1 MNTKAIALLEAES
14 FDIKGI
20 KSRVTDKLLFFDRD
34 ELFYQVKKD
43 KYYYVL
49 QYGVVCY
56 FNLDNDEVNKIK
68 SQILNTDSSYKLQ
81 ETEIFETVEVATN
94 QPKFTTSFDTISI
107 TDDAPEKIRLIMLN
121 LSQSVILDA
130 YAKTTETLLEDTR
143 KHTSFLEANGKLD
156 ISGKKLKRYI
166 GKVLNIKNK
175 ISENLY
181 IFDSPEA
188 AWEDE
193 VLNNLNNS
201 LKKVFDLKERYT
213 IINQQLSIIKENLDL
228 FKDIMFHK
236 ESSKLEWIIIILI
249 VIEVIDLFILKFTD
263 ILT

>member
-1 MNTKAIALLEAES
+1 MKTKAIALLEGDS
-14 FDIKGI
+14 LNIKAI
-20 KSRVTDKLLFFDRD
+20 KSQNKDQLLFSDRD
-34 ELFYQVKKD
+34 ELFYRFGQD
-43 KYYYVL
+43 KYYYIL
-49 QYGVVCY
+49 KYGVICY
-56 FNLDNDEVNKIK
+56 FNLDDNEVKRIK
-68 SQILNTDSSYKLQ
+68 MQILNPHMRKITT
-81 ETEIFETVEVATN
+81 ETIIFETVEVVTN
-94 QPKFTTSFDTISI
+94 QPAFTTTFDTISLM
-107 TDDAPEKIRLIMLN
+107 DMDSEKIRLIMLN

-130 YAKTTETLLEDTR
+130 YAKTTEILLEDTR
-143 KHTSFLEANGKLD
+143 KHTSFLEANGNLD
-156 ISGKKLKRYI
+156 ISGKTLKRYI

-201 LKKVFDLKERYT
+201 VKKVFDLKERYT

-263 ILT
+263 WLL